1 MQKKKLLSNI
11 SKSFNELSKLF
22 DELSN
27 EQEEKTDEAKE
38 KKLALEDVRKIL
50 AEKSRLGFTSEIREL
65 LNKYGANKLSEIDE
79 DKYKDL
85 ISDANKLN

>member
-1 MQKKKLLSNI
+1 MQKKKLLYDI

-22 DELSN
+22 EELSN

-38 KKLALEDVRKIL
+38 EKLALEDVRKIL
-50 AEKSRLGFTSEIREL
+50 AEKSRLGFTSQIREL

-85 ISDANKLN
+85 ISDASKLN

>member
-1 MQKKKLLSNI
+1 MQKKKLLYDI

-22 DELSN
+22 EELSN
-27 EQEEKTDEAKE
+27 EQEEKIDEAKE
-38 KKLALEDVRKIL
+38 EKLALEDVRKIL

>member
-11 SKSFNELSKLF
+11 SKSFNKLSKLF